1 MTTLSP
7 VAVPTVRE
15 RVISMLDPR
24 SFRGPSMRW
33 VALVGYILEQEYTTP
48 QIISLVVTSD
58 DVVLVGTTRDPL
70 HNEMIGAL
78 SDLQQNWREYCAAA
92 GLDSELQAEADR
104 MFKEK
109 VGREP

>member
-1 MTTLSP
+1 MTTTTP
-7 VAVPTVRE
+7 QVPTLRE

-24 SFRGPSMRW
+24 AFRGPSMKW

-48 QIISLVVTSD
+48 RVVDLLVTSD
-58 DVVLVGTTRDPL
+58 GFVLAATTRDPL
-70 HNEMIGAL
+70 HDEFIGAL